1 MRYSNLQIKSG
12 SLEMKLN
19 VFLSGVC
26 FQIEKPVNGMLSKVF
41 EVCVSL
47 RSQSIGCD
55 GQDRAMTARILTIL

>member
-1 MRYSNLQIKSG
+1 
-12 SLEMKLN
+12 MKLN

-26 FQIEKPVNGMLSKVF
+26 FQIEKPVNGMAF

-47 RSQSIGCD
+47 RSQSIGRD